1 MYAEIAQFVQDTLHY
16 LSLLKKYY
24 FYLLT
29 KFVNIKPGL
38 IEKEYAKIAKSAF
51 SVRTQSDYSDF
62 YVVSKIDVIEQYDY
76 AVKFVNR
83 IEEYIKS
90 IS

>member
-1 MYAEIAQFVQDTLHY
+1 M
-16 LSLLKKYY
+16 
-24 FYLLT
+24 
-29 KFVNIKPGL
+29 
-38 IEKEYAKIAKSAF
+38 IEKDYAKIAKSAF

-62 YVVSKIDVIEQYDY
+62 YVVSKFDVIEQYEN
-76 AVKFVNR
+76 AVKFVDR